1 MEMKAMSVMRVAQV
15 AEPGG
20 QFEIVE
26 REMPEPG
33 PGHVR
38 IAVEA
43 SGVCHTDA
51 VFVNSP
57 FPGIRFPLV
66 TGHEVAGRIDA
77 VGEGVIGWDVGDRV
91 EVGWFG
97 GQCGHCRPCR
107 QGDFISCV
115 NLKVPGW
122 AYDGGYATYMVA
134 PVEALARIPEGL
146 TAVEAAPLGCAGV
159 TSFMGLRTSVARA
172 GDLVAVLGVG
182 GLGHLGVQYAARM
195 GFETVAI
202 ARGRDKESLARDLG
216 ADHYIDSSASDPA
229 QALKELGGAMVVLG
243 TAASSDAMAATIDG
257 LAPRGQLVVIGV
269 TDQPIRV
276 TPLQLISG
284 SQSVSGHP
292 SGTAQEVE
300 DTMAFSARAGV
311 RPMVE
316 TMPLEEVNDAFAR
329 MMSGAARFRMVLT
342 TGG

>member
-1 MEMKAMSVMRVAQV
+1 MSVMRVAQV

-20 QFEIVE
+20 RFEIVE
-26 REMPEPG
+26 RELPQPG

-51 VFVNSP
+51 VFVQTP
-57 FPGIRFPLV
+57 FPGTPFPLV

-77 VGEGVIGWDVGDRV
+77 VGEGVSDWKAGDRV

-107 QGDFISCV
+107 QGDFISCF
-115 NLKVPGW
+115 NLKVPGLS
-122 AYDGGYATYMVA
+122 YDGGYATHMVA
-134 PVEALARIPEGL
+134 PVEALARIPDGL
-146 TAVEAAPLGCAGV
+146 DAADAAPLGCAGV
-159 TSFMGLRTSVARA
+159 TTFTGLRNSAARA
-172 GDLVAVLGVG
+172 GDLVAILGVG
-182 GLGHLGVQYAARM
+182 GLGHLGVQYAAKM

-202 ARGRDKESLARDLG
+202 ARGQDKEPLARRLG
-216 ADHYIDSSASDPA
+216 ADHYIDSTASDPA
-229 QALKELGGAMVVLG
+229 QALKELGGAKVVLA
-243 TAASSDAMAATIDG
+243 TAANSDAMAATIDG

-269 TDQPIRV
+269 TDQPIKV
-276 TPLQLISG
+276 TPLQLITG
-284 SQSVSGHP
+284 GQSVTGHA

-300 DTMAFSARAGV
+300 DTMVFSARTGV

-316 TMPLEEVNDAFAR
+316 TAPLDEVNTAFAR
-329 MMSGAARFRMVLT
+329 MLSGAARFRMVLT
-342 TGG
+342 TGR

>member
-1 MEMKAMSVMRVAQV
+1 MSVMRVAQV
-15 AEPGG
+15 AEPRGS
-20 QFEIVE
+20 FEIVE
-26 REMPEPG
+26 RELPEPG

-43 SGVCHTDA
+43 VGVCHTDA
-51 VFVNSP
+51 VFVQTPSP
-57 FPGIRFPLV
+57 AIHFPLV
-66 TGHEVAGRIDA
+66 PGHEVAGRIDA
-77 VGEGVIGWDVGDRV
+77 VGERVVGWGVGARV

-115 NLKVPGW
+115 NLKVPGLS
-122 AYDGGYATYMVA
+122 YDGGYATHIVV

-146 TAVEAAPLGCAGV
+146 SAVDAAPLGCAGV
-159 TSFMGLRTSVARA
+159 TSFMGLRSSVARA

-182 GLGHLGVQYAARM
+182 GLGHLGIQYATRM

-202 ARGRDKESLARDLG
+202 ARGRDKEDLARHLG
-216 ADHYIDSSASDPA
+216 ADHYIDSLSSDPA
-229 QALKELGGAMVVLG
+229 QVLKDLGGAKVVLG
-243 TAASSDAMAATIDG
+243 TAANSDAMSATIDG

-269 TDQPIRV
+269 TNELLKV
-276 TPLQLISG
+276 TPTQLIGG
-284 SQSVSGHP
+284 SKSLSGHP
-292 SGTAQEVE
+292 SGTAREVE
-300 DTMAFSARAGV
+300 ETMAFSARTGV

-329 MMSGAARFRMVLT
+329 MLSGAARFRMVLT

>member
-1 MEMKAMSVMRVAQV
+1 MSVMRVAQV
-15 AEPGG
+15 VEPGG
-20 QFEIVE
+20 KFDVVE
-26 REMPEPG
+26 REIPQPG

-51 VFVNSP
+51 VFVQTP
-57 FPGIRFPLV
+57 FPGMKFPLV

-77 VGEGVIGWDVGDRV
+77 VGEGVADWAPGDRV

-107 QGDFISCV
+107 QGDFISCF

-122 AYDGGYATYMVA
+122 AYDGGYATHMVA

-146 TAVEAAPLGCAGV
+146 DAAYAAPLGCAGV
-159 TSFMGLRTSVARA
+159 TAFMGLRNSVARA

-182 GLGHLGVQYAARM
+182 GLGHLGVQYAAKM

-202 ARGRDKESLARDLG
+202 ARGKDKEALARQLG
-216 ADHYIDSSASDPA
+216 ADHYIDSSATDPA
-229 QALKELGGAMVVLG
+229 QALKALGGAKVVLG
-243 TAASSDAMAATIDG
+243 TAASSAAMTATIDG
-257 LAPRGQLVVIGV
+257 LAPRGELVVIGV
-269 TDQPIRV
+269 TDDAV
-276 TPLQLISG
+276 EVKPLQLITG

-292 SGTAQEVE
+292 SGTAAEVE
-300 DTMAFSARAGV
+300 DTMAFSARTGV
-311 RPMVE
+311 RPMIE
-316 TMPLEEVNDAFAR
+316 TVPLDEVNEAFAR
-329 MMSGAARFRMVLT
+329 MLSGAARFRMVLT
-342 TGG
+342 PGL